1 MMRDLSPEELK
12 VVSGGQLKSFSVSV
26 DGFVLI
32 FNPVDNTW
40 LPSEKRATATDA
52 GATVA

>member
-12 VVSGGQLKSFSVSV
+12 VVSGGQLESFSVSV